1 MSSYNENIARLK
13 QASSSNTNLANQYET
28 NAAQAE
34 GQWHIDHARQ
44 VAAGLEQF
52 SGTLK
57 EWRKKD
63 IEKKLEKGKQEAR
76 REKTENAQRLIEI
89 SEELKIVKA
98 EDTRFHELKAEQL
111 KLAGPDGYPE
121 ADRLAKLSRWGQVG
135 YAREKIRVFN
145 ESFDDQL
152 THWMQNSEQAITVQG
167 ITFTP
172 KEMRDHNING
182 LPFKEAAIEVGS
194 EFLREQAGMN
204 RYTEE
209 MHKLAGTSD
218 SMTKAKEGLLEKYRE
233 RYNIDAS
240 MQTRAQASLDWSH
253 SARTGDDLYRL
264 LLKNSATVNE
274 SNQILGNAG
283 GWDQVM
289 GHLAQEGIAL
299 SDPTYADKMGNL
311 EIPPALAQKLGVKPG
326 TTYAQ
331 QWPQRFTALKSS
343 IKKGYVEA
351 TNAEL
356 AYQKADGVKLQ
367 AEFIEEAR
375 KRPLSETEVN
385 EWKRKFGQA
394 GLPIPGSVTNYE
406 TLSDR
411 DEREDK
417 ETIEALMASNG
428 GYITNEQLDR
438 FHPKAALE
446 FRDKAAK
453 LEKASLEAHDAQKK
467 IKAHLDT
474 AFANMGIKGNEKSP
488 AYVEAMS
495 NAKADYQQKYSNYI
509 SMGYS
514 SAEASHL
521 ALHATEVQDQDGKP
535 IPDSMGVL
543 TEIKQNGEGSKYVI
557 TGQSIEKELPAGDLR
572 VARISSGK
580 RELREDP
587 NIMFTGTIGGD
598 YGRRQLDSIIDNIAK
613 HGTNKGVLQDKAARK
628 YYEGLARGR
637 DGNWMGIVDA
647 QLKARGHE
655 GLWPKERPPVHDL
668 FEGKTMTGEVVEDP
682 TGVLPMAK
690 HMERA
695 GKYPSAQTYVYTHGI
710 ASGCTGFPSPYD
722 YWERP
727 EMRLPWIGTPPIN
740 MPQRDPWRSPTWP
753 GTPPFNPNAVSV
765 KTGGY

>member
-1 MSSYNENIARLK
+1 MSSYNENISRLK
-13 QASSSNTNLANQYET
+13 QASTSNTNLANQYET
-28 NAAQAE
+28 QAAQAE
-34 GQWHIDHARQ
+34 GDWHIDRARQ
-44 VAAGLEQF
+44 VADGLGKF
-52 SGTLK
+52 STQLQ
-57 EWRKKD
+57 EWRKED
-63 IEKKLEKGKQEAR
+63 IKKKLEKGKLEAR
-76 REKTENAQRLIEI
+76 RERTENAQRLIEI

-289 GHLAQEGIAL
+289 SHLAQEGIAL
-299 SDPTYADKMGNL
+299 SDPTYADKIGSL

-331 QWPQRFTALKSS
+331 QWPQRFASLKSS
-343 IKKGYVEA
+343 IKKGYVTA

-394 GLPIPGSVTNYE
+394 GLTIPDSVTNYE

-417 ETIEALMASNG
+417 DMIKALMASQDG
-428 GYITNEQLDR
+428 FISNEQLDR
-438 FHPKAALE
+438 FHPQAALE
-446 FRDKAAK
+446 FRDKATRME
-453 LEKASLEAHDAQKK
+453 EKAVKAHDSEAK
-467 IKAHLDT
+467 IKSYLDT
-474 AFANMGIKGNEKSP
+474 AFTNMGIKANEKSP

-495 NAKADYQQKYSNYI
+495 NAKADYAEKYNRYI
-509 SMGYS
+509 AMNYS
-514 SAEASHL
+514 SAEASRL
-521 ALHATEVQDQDGKP
+521 ALHAKEVKDKEGNV

-543 TEIKQNGEGSKYVI
+543 AEISEFGEKSKYVI
-557 TGQSIEKELPAGDLR
+557 EGQAIEKTMKAGHLR
-572 VARISSGK
+572 VARVASGK
-580 RELREDP
+580 REMLDDP
-587 NIMFTGTIGGD
+587 SIIFKGTIGGD
-598 YGRRQLDSIIDNIAK
+598 YGHRQLTSIKNNIDKYGPRQGIK
-613 HGTNKGVLQDKAARK
+613 MDKGAMQ
-628 YYEGLARGR
+628 YYKGLARGR
-637 DGNWMGIVDA
+637 DDNWMGLLDK
-647 QLKARGHE
+647 QLKATGHP
-655 GLWPKERPPVHDL
+655 GLWPEERPAAVDL
-668 FEGKTMTGEVVEDP
+668 LSGENGKGEKLDDP
-682 TGVLPMAK
+682 NNLVGLTKSANQ
-690 HMERA
+690 A
-695 GKYPSAQTYVYTHGI
+695 FNYPSANSYVYGMNQLKEGELYGKTVVSI
-710 ASGCTGFPSPYD
+710 WDTPSQ
-722 YWERP
+722 
-727 EMRLPWIGTPPIN
+727 LG
-740 MPQRDPWRSPTWP
+740 
-753 GTPPFNPNAVSV
+753 VV
-765 KTGGY
+765 